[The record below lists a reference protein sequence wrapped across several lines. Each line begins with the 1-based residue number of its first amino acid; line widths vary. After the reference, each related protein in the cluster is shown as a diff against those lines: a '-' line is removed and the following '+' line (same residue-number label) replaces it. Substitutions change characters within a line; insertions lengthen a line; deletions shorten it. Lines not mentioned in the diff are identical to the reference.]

1 MLKKDFIEDD
11 FSQISDSQL
20 EQMEKLKPLIRGVL
34 YKFTEYKDAPDS
46 MNFFRADVYR
56 YFFLL
61 SFMCEYFEN
70 NEIIKF
76 DQLSIDLKK
85 LKTTVITKPKLQ
97 ETSTINL
104 LSCFSKKKGNLDI
117 CNEET
122 KKEIIPLVIRRI
134 LLPAYIPLLALI
146 CSFLLVKQ
154 KNYFL
159 TRTIVFISSS
169 DLLSLK
175 IKLDK

>member
-11 FSQISDSQL
+11 YSYISDSQL

-70 NEIIKF
+70 NEISQEHAISLVPQKFASRIKRLQVLKQAVKLGYIIETSSSVDKRRRIYSPSSILVRDF
-76 DQLSIDLKK
+76 IESYNQLSAI
-85 LKTTVITKPKLQ
+85 
-97 ETSTINL
+97 
-104 LSCFSKKKGNLDI
+104 FSK
-117 CNEET
+117 
-122 KKEIIPLVIRRI
+122 
-134 LLPAYIPLLALI
+134 
-146 CSFLLVKQ
+146 
-154 KNYFL
+154 
-159 TRTIVFISSS
+159 
-169 DLLSLK
+169 
-175 IKLDK
+175 